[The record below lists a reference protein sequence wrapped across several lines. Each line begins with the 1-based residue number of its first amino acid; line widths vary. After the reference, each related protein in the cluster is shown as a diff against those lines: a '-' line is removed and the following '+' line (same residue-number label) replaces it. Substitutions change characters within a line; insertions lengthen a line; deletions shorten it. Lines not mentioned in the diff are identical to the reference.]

1 NEVSCSAPGVLML
14 WIPGE
19 DTAGIGKEKEQR
31 NRFFYA
37 WHYQIPGQ
45 TPWLLISMD
54 SNWFPGVPNRF
65 GGRGSGTDF
74 TLQISRVEAEDVA
87 LYDCQ

>member
-1 NEVSCSAPGVLML
+1 LPTKLPVLLSKPVSGSSLLQC
-14 WIPGE
+14 
-19 DTAGIGKEKEQR
+19 KQR

-87 LYDCQ
+87 LYDCQHS